1 VDQDNNPRT
10 LKSDLDVYLH
20 KLTGEEVYLSRTG
33 EK

>member
-10 LKSDLDVYLH
+10 LKSDLDVYLNE
-20 KLTGEEVYLSRTG
+20 LTGEEVYSSRTR